1 MGHVFHLAWYM
12 NGVGF
17 GDSSRTS
24 VPKIMAS
31 YPPRV
36 SSANRQ
42 SDNEGEMGGGSYPH
56 TSMCRD
62 KSPAPFQCVGVSIA
76 CGSAIFCRT

>member
-1 MGHVFHLAWYM
+1 M

-31 YPPRV
+31 YPPPPVGLDTQNGVRFV
-36 SSANRQ
+36 LIIQFNVKMVYIVYIHVYKLNSLAVLLIESN
-42 SDNEGEMGGGSYPH
+42 YLH
-56 TSMCRD
+56 LI
-62 KSPAPFQCVGVSIA
+62 QCVS
-76 CGSAIFCRT
+76 FLKR